1 MSDPS
6 RYALLAARFL
16 RGARAR
22 IRPQRSSAPDHTIA
36 MLAGVITVAAGRRRR
51 RRAAGMAGVATGML
65 GLALILALGL
75 KRTASLPATAGREA
89 TPPPTK
95 QTTKQTTKQR
105 FIAEGSAFASV
116 TAANGEVQ
124 PLLIGQEWQAGERLR
139 SDALPIALTGADGT
153 TLEVD
158 PRSELQLVR
167 ADAERWF
174 RLARGAVSAHVTKL
188 QAGERFVV
196 ATPDAEVEVRGT
208 RFQVTV
214 VPADEACGA
223 GVVTRV
229 AVSEGVV
236 VVRSLGHEVRVEAG
250 HHWPLGCPERTVSP
264 VPPAPERAIV
274 SVKHAPAH
282 VKHESPESVSSSTL
296 ATENDLFSSALKA
309 GRAGDRREAVELLD
323 VLLARFPQSPLRQSA
338 ESARAKLSESLPTAR

>member
-1 MSDPS
+1 MSGQS
-6 RYALLAARFL
+6 RYALLAARLL
-16 RGARAR
+16 RSARAR
-22 IRPQRSSAPDHTIA
+22 IRPQRSLSPDHTIA

-51 RRAAGMAGVATGML
+51 RRAAGIAGVATGML
-65 GLALILALGL
+65 GLALVLVLGL
-75 KRTASLPATAGREA
+75 KRTASLPTSAGREL
-89 TPPPTK
+89 PPPVN
-95 QTTKQTTKQR
+95 QR
-105 FIAEGSAFASV
+105 FIAEGSALASV

-124 PLLIGQEWQAGERLR
+124 ALLVGQEWHAGERLR
-139 SDALPIALTGADGT
+139 SDALPIALTGVDGT
-153 TLEVD
+153 ALEVD

-167 ADAERWF
+167 ADVERWF

-188 QAGERFVV
+188 KAGERFVV

-214 VPADEACGA
+214 VPPDEACGQ

-250 HHWPLGCPERTVSP
+250 HHWPLGCPERTLLP
-264 VPPAPERAIV
+264 VPPAPERPTV
-274 SVKHAPAH
+274 SVRHAPTHASSAH
-282 VKHESPESVSSSTL
+282 VSSATSEPAESVSASTL

-338 ESARAKLSESLPTAR
+338 ESARAKLSEPLPPAR

>member
-1 MSDPS
+1 
-6 RYALLAARFL
+6 
-16 RGARAR
+16 
-22 IRPQRSSAPDHTIA
+22 
-36 MLAGVITVAAGRRRR
+36 MLV
-51 RRAAGMAGVATGML
+51 
-65 GLALILALGL
+65 
-75 KRTASLPATAGREA
+75 
-89 TPPPTK
+89 
-95 QTTKQTTKQR
+95 
-105 FIAEGSAFASV
+105 
-116 TAANGEVQ
+116 
-124 PLLIGQEWQAGERLR
+124 GQEWHAGERLL
-139 SDALPIALTGADGT
+139 SDALPVALTGADGT

-167 ADAERWF
+167 ADVERWF

-188 QAGERFVV
+188 KSGERFVV

-214 VPADEACGA
+214 VPPDEACGQ

-250 HHWPLGCPERTVSP
+250 HHWPLGCPERTPP
-264 VPPAPERAIV
+264 VAPAPERATV
-274 SVKHAPAH
+274 SVKRAPARARQRRRRAR
-282 VKHESPESVSSSTL
+282 PAESVSASTL

-323 VLLARFPQSPLRQSA
+323 VLLARFPNSPLKQSA
-338 ESARAKLSESLPTAR
+338 ESARAKLSESIPASAMTFGETVSPGARPRPTSARDGFVVAAIAALGLLGCRVTLRFDEPEAGADAPPADRRARPISNARARSPAAIDRRAAAWVA

>member
-1 MSDPS
+1 M
-6 RYALLAARFL
+6 
-16 RGARAR
+16 
-22 IRPQRSSAPDHTIA
+22 
-36 MLAGVITVAAGRRRR
+36 
-51 RRAAGMAGVATGML
+51 
-65 GLALILALGL
+65 
-75 KRTASLPATAGREA
+75 PATADREA
-89 TPPPTK
+89 RSPAN
-95 QTTKQTTKQR
+95 QR
-105 FIAEGSAFASV
+105 FIAEGSALASV

-124 PLLIGQEWQAGERLR
+124 ALLIGQEWHAGERLR
-139 SDALPIALTGADGT
+139 SDALPIALTGVDGT

-167 ADAERWF
+167 ADVERWF

-188 QAGERFVV
+188 KAGERFVV
-196 ATPDAEVEVRGT
+196 ATQDAEVEVRGT

-214 VPADEACGA
+214 VPPDEACGQ

-250 HHWPLGCPERTVSP
+250 HHWPLGCPERTLSP
-264 VPPAPERAIV
+264 VPPAPERPTV
-274 SVKHAPAH
+274 SVKTRPGACVVGEAATSEPAEN
-282 VKHESPESVSSSTL
+282 VSPSTL

-323 VLLARFPQSPLRQSA
+323 VLLARFPQSPLKQSA
-338 ESARAKLSESLPTAR
+338 ESARAKFSESIPPAR